1 MPDRPT
7 SRLLAFSVDKAAI
20 EQLEAIFREARGQI
34 ERQVRDRCEARY
46 QERLAEISDDMPS
59 ERRLERVE
67 YLKNWRT
74 DEMEKQLNETDV
86 TYVISQSNGI
96 KGVKLDSVADL
107 LNLPNWRD
115 RSITSLVVEIGSYS
129 TLSMTVNINAKGFIE
144 TIDYRVRGDLPSVEY
159 YSGKLDQWMISIQ
172 RWYSGIYR
180 ALRSPASGLLI
191 TPLLAVILY
200 ASYLEVLALRIDQ
213 SLWWMVIIL
222 VVSNMVLIGL
232 LLWGAFLTFPVGE
245 FAIGD
250 GIRRKRIRDTAAK
263 VIAVPI
269 ALAIVVGIISGVIAN
284 KFTTR

>member
-144 TIDYRVRGDLPSVEY
+144 TIDYRVRGDLPS
-159 YSGKLDQWMISIQ
+159 
-172 RWYSGIYR
+172 
-180 ALRSPASGLLI
+180 
-191 TPLLAVILY
+191 
-200 ASYLEVLALRIDQ
+200 
-213 SLWWMVIIL
+213 
-222 VVSNMVLIGL
+222 
-232 LLWGAFLTFPVGE
+232 
-245 FAIGD
+245 
-250 GIRRKRIRDTAAK
+250 
-263 VIAVPI
+263 
-269 ALAIVVGIISGVIAN
+269 
-284 KFTTR
+284 